1 MTSLQGTGDET
12 MDDTV
17 VQSSGYVPDDS
28 REEAYAALHR
38 EFSLTLAEK
47 MRENGQT
54 PSIEEVQTLW
64 ELDNPTADPLT
75 AGQAEVMLSRQEE
88 GKWSPPR
95 KTEDDDT
102 VTVSDQSGVGVDTD
116 YSGLDLDKALADAEK
131 EMKPRVDAQVA
142 REDAAK
148 TAEGE
153 AAEKYAGFMEE
164 AKAFQ
169 LNPFRLYE
177 NVGFA
182 VVAAI
187 ASAIGAAG
195 QALGGG
201 DNAALKMIEI
211 AINGDIGRQKHEYS
225 KLTNA
230 AAQQK
235 HIWGMALNRYGDEK
249 RATEAL
255 RAMALT
261 VASKKMTL
269 LYQKLQLEGPDRRLE
284 ATLKNQR
291 RIAIMKAGGSGKAD
305 AKQSYRDQSKGW
317 IKKVRDFL
325 DFYKEEHG
333 VKSWF
338 LNKAVDY
345 TSLETMASLVGDK
358 DSSMK
363 LISAYKGLDDSI
375 KFVVN
380 AFVKA
385 SGDSGNINSQEALR
399 FMGSLESI
407 LPNLK
412 IIGSIT
418 PRGRRMAIS
427 HSKMAMELAEQVMG
441 LNSEKR
447 GWKDISKED
456 GDKINKGMKYI
467 NDKIAAINAAGGYD
481 AMEDKPRS
489 ASRYDAMEDKLGSA
503 SRMGSGFPYEK
514 LGM

>member
-47 MRENGQT
+47 MRESGQT
-54 PSIEEVQTLW
+54 PNIEDVQNLW
-64 ELDNPTADPLT
+64 GFENPTADPLT
-75 AGQAEVMLSRQEE
+75 AEQAEMMMYRQEE
-88 GKWSPPR
+88 GER
-95 KTEDDDT
+95 KPLKQTEDDAT
-102 VTVSDQSGVGVDTD
+102 ATVSDQSGVGVDTD

-142 REDAAK
+142 REDTAK
-148 TAEGE
+148 KAEGD
-153 AAEKYAGFMEE
+153 AAVKYAGFMEE

-211 AINGDIGRQKHEYS
+211 AINGDISRQKHEYS

-317 IKKVRDFL
+317 IKSVKDFL
-325 DFYKEEHG
+325 SFYQESHG
-333 VKSWF
+333 FGTWF
-338 LNKAVDY
+338 LDKAVDL
-345 TSLETMASLVGDK
+345 SSIETMGAILGDK
-358 DSSMK
+358 NEGIR
-363 LISAYKGLDDSI
+363 LVSAHKTLKDNLS
-375 KFVVN
+375 FVVN

-385 SGDSGNINSQEALR
+385 SGDSGNINSQEAER
-399 FMGSLESI
+399 FKESLNTL
-407 LPNLK
+407 LPTLMSL
-412 IIGSIT
+412 GSIT
-418 PRGRRMAIS
+418 ARGRRTAVFHALQGI
-427 HSKMAMELAEQVMG
+427 KLAEQVMG
-441 LNSEKR
+441 LNREERVNISTADGDIINKR
-447 GWKDISKED
+447 MKDI
-456 GDKINKGMKYI
+456 I
-467 NDKIAAINAAGGYD
+467 DKIAAINTRSGG
-481 AMEDKPRS
+481 
-489 ASRYDAMEDKLGSA
+489 
-503 SRMGSGFPYEK
+503 YEK
-514 LGM
+514 LQDPSDREMTHTMMGKM